1 MNFYNYQ
8 ISKNIFSL
16 NRYVKRALAI
26 LVDIMI
32 CIITFWLALYLRL
45 EEFILFKNLN
55 LTPVILS
62 ILIAI
67 PIFWI
72 FGLYRT
78 LFRYAGLSIFFTI
91 SISTFV
97 YGLIYFFIISVY
109 GLENIPRSIGIIQP
123 VLLFVGIIASRFLLK
138 YLLTGTFQSLINKK
152 KKRMF

>member
-67 PIFWI
+67 PIFG
-72 FGLYRT
+72 FLVCTGLYFDMRAYQFFYNINIYFCLWLNL
-78 LFRYAGLSIFFTI
+78 LFHNQCLWFGKYTKIYWDNSTSFIICRNYSFKIFIKILINGYFSIF
-91 SISTFV
+91 
-97 YGLIYFFIISVY
+97 
-109 GLENIPRSIGIIQP
+109 
-123 VLLFVGIIASRFLLK
+123 
-138 YLLTGTFQSLINKK
+138 NK
-152 KKRMF
+152 

>member
-152 KKRMF
+152 KRMF